1 LNEKQ
6 RSAILE
12 LHRQGMGQRRIARGL
27 GISRVSVKKVIRSQ
41 STARPSIDRASK
53 AEPYR
58 PEILELHA
66 DCKGNLVRVHEE
78 LLEMG
83 AKLSYPTLTAYCR
96 REGIGQPPKMPVGRY
111 HFEPGSEMQHDT
123 SPHVVQLGG
132 RRRKVQ
138 TASAVLCHSRML
150 FFQFYPRFRRFE
162 CKVFL
167 TAALEYFRGVP
178 AVVMIDNT
186 HVVVLQGTGE
196 AMVPVPEMEAFANR
210 FGFQFRAHEKGDV
223 NRSAPVERGFWYVE
237 TNFLAGR
244 RFADWP
250 DLNQQARQWC
260 DRVNSRYKRHLHAKP
275 VELYARERL
284 HLRSLP
290 DWIPRPEQL
299 HHRIVDVEGYVT
311 VNTNRYS
318 VPVDWIGRRVQV
330 RESAEEIRI
339 ELNRKPAVIHQ
350 RVIDPGDKKTT
361 LPQHSPPRGQRRKRR
376 ASAPEEKSL
385 ATLAPELGEYVT
397 ALKKKGRKQI
407 TLALRQLLRMVRE
420 YPREPLQ
427 RAIREAAH
435 YGLYDLDRV
444 ERMVLRYIA
453 GDYFQLD
460 PDPNDNPGGK
470 S

>member
-1 LNEKQ
+1 MLSEQQ

-12 LHRQGMGQRRIARGL
+12 LHGQGMGQRRIGRSL
-27 GISRVSVKKVIRSQ
+27 GIARASVKKVIRSQ
-41 STARPSIDRASK
+41 SATRPGIERASR

-58 PEILELHA
+58 PEILDLYA
-66 DCKGNLVRVHEE
+66 QCNGNLVRVHEE
-78 LLEMG
+78 LQELG
-83 AKLSYPTLTAYCR
+83 AELAYPTLTAWCR
-96 REGIGQPPKMPVGRY
+96 REGIGQPAKIPAGRY
-111 HFEPGSEMQHDT
+111 DFEPGSEIQHDT
-123 SPHVVQLGG
+123 SPHVLELGG

-150 FFQFYPRFRRFE
+150 FFQCYPRFRRFE

-167 TAALEYFRGVP
+167 TAALEYFRGAP

-196 AMVPVPEMEAFANR
+196 SMVPVPEMEAFANR

-223 NRSAPVERGFWYVE
+223 NRSAQVERQFWHIE
-237 TNFLAGR
+237 RNFLAGR
-244 RFADWP
+244 TFADWQ

-260 DRVNSRYKRHLHAKP
+260 DRINRRYKRHLHATP
-275 VELYARERL
+275 VELYASERL
-284 HLRSLP
+284 HLRALP
-290 DWIPRPEQL
+290 VWIPRPEL
-299 HHRIVDVEGYVT
+299 LRHRTVDVEGYVS
-311 VNTNRYS
+311 VDTNRYS
-318 VPVDWIGRRVQV
+318 VPMDWIGRPVQV

-339 ELNRKPAVIHQ
+339 ELERKPAVVHR
-350 RVIDPGDKKTT
+350 RVIDLCDKKTT
-361 LPQHSPPRGQRRKRR
+361 LPEHSPPRGQRRKRK
-376 ASAPEEKSL
+376 ASAPEEKAL
-385 ATLAPELGEYVT
+385 ATLAPELGEYVA
-397 ALKKKGRKQI
+397 ALKKKGRKKT

-435 YGLYDLDRV
+435 YGLFDLDRV

-460 PDPNDNPGGK
+460 PDPNPGGE